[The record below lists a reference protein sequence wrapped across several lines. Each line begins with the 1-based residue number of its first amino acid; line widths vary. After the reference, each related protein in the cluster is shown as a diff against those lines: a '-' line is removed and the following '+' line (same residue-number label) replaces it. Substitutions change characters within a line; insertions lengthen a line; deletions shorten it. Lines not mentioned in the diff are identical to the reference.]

1 MYVNCAGRQIWAE
14 HALGAHHNGQEDNED
29 PPAGT
34 HPLRSKAHHSPAA
47 RTNNEPSKG
56 PGAGAP
62 PRRLNHTLLP
72 RRKCNGQICAPCA
85 SCAPLPMLRRASPRR
100 AWAQSC
106 SWAQLCSCVAAVRHV
121 LASSAPASPVAS
133 ASPPVSATQSRSAR
147 SVPSSPNGLH
157 LTSWRSSL
165 SREVQAW
172 RRFIYGA
179 LSVLCH
185 VIPWHLRKLGQIADS
200 LLWHGIQPK

>member
-1 MYVNCAGRQIWAE
+1 MCMSTAQGDKFGPNTLSGLTTMVRRTMRITQ
-14 HALGAHHNGQEDNED
+14 
-29 PPAGT
+29 PA
-34 HPLRSKAHHSPAA
+34 PIPCAA
-47 RTNNEPSKG
+47 RPITHQPLVLTTSRAK
-56 PGAGAP
+56 ARARA
-62 PRRLNHTLLP
+62 RRRAALIILLP
-72 RRKCNGQICAPCA
+72 RGKCNGQICAPCA

-121 LASSAPASPVAS
+121 LASSAPASPVAP

-172 RRFIYGA
+172 RRFICGA

-185 VIPWHLRKLGQIADS
+185 VISWHLRKLGQIADS